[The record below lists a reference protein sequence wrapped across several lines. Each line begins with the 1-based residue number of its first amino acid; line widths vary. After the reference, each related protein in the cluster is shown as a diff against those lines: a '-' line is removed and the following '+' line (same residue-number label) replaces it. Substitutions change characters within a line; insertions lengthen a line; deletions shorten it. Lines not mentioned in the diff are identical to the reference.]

1 MDNFKKLH
9 ILVIPSWYPRYE
21 GDIGGSFFREQAVAL
36 KDYGHD
42 VGIIFP
48 QINSVF
54 SFRNKESNAG
64 ISKENDNNVNVY
76 RNKFINFTPRLNR
89 LITKLWLYRGMQLF
103 KRYVSEHGEPDILHA
118 HSLINGGLLA
128 HTINKKYKI
137 PYVLTEHSSFF
148 ARGSVKP
155 QTVEKLDKVVNN
167 AKACIAVSQKF
178 RSLLNETFNSKK
190 WIYIP
195 NIVSN
200 NFLANELPTLKSD
213 GHYKYIN
220 VCFLNKNKRV
230 DILIKAFAKVHFEL
244 KNIKLYIGGNGPE
257 YNNLV
262 DLALKLG
269 VSEQVIFLG
278 KLSRNEVL
286 KHVSSSNAFVLS
298 SEYETFGVVLVEALA
313 LGKPVVATKCGGPES
328 IINAD
333 VGYLVDKNSVD
344 SLAEGMSQLYK
355 NQSSFK
361 AKKIK
366 DYCKSSF
373 SEAVVIESLNK
384 IYSVALDYN
393 EEK

>member
-1 MDNFKKLH
+1 MDDFKKLH
-9 ILVIPSWYPRYE
+9 ILVIPSWYPRYK

-36 KDYGHD
+36 KNYGHD
-42 VGIIFP
+42 VGVIFP
-48 QINSVF
+48 QVNSVS
-54 SFRNKESNAG
+54 SFRNKDSNSG
-64 ISKENDNNVNVY
+64 ICKENDNNVNVY

-128 HTINKKYKI
+128 YTINKRYKI
-137 PYVLTEHSSFF
+137 PYVLTEHSTFF
-148 ARGSVKP
+148 ARGLVK
-155 QTVEKLDKVVNN
+155 QQALRELDKVVNN
-167 AKACIAVSQKF
+167 SKANIAVSQEF
-178 RSLLNETFNSKK
+178 RSLLNETFKLKK
-190 WIYIP
+190 WVYIP

-200 NFLANELPTLKSD
+200 HFLAKGLPELKS
-213 GHYKYIN
+213 GEPYKYIN
-220 VCFLNKNKRV
+220 VCLLDKKKRV
-230 DILIKAFAKVHFEL
+230 DILIKAFAKVYFEL

-278 KLSRNEVL
+278 KLSRSEVL
-286 KHVSSSNAFVLS
+286 KHVSSANAFVLS

-344 SLAEGMSQLYK
+344 SLAEGMSLLYK

-361 AKKIK
+361 AQKIK
-366 DYCKSSF
+366 DYCNSSF
-373 SEAVVIESLNK
+373 SEAVVIESLNE
-384 IYSVALDYN
+384 IYYFALDVN

>member
-1 MDNFKKLH
+1 M
-9 ILVIPSWYPRYE
+9 
-21 GDIGGSFFREQAVAL
+21 
-36 KDYGHD
+36 
-42 VGIIFP
+42 
-48 QINSVF
+48 
-54 SFRNKESNAG
+54 
-64 ISKENDNNVNVY
+64 
-76 RNKFINFTPRLNR
+76 
-89 LITKLWLYRGMQLF
+89 
-103 KRYVSEHGEPDILHA
+103 
-118 HSLINGGLLA
+118 
-128 HTINKKYKI
+128 
-137 PYVLTEHSSFF
+137 
-148 ARGSVKP
+148 
-155 QTVEKLDKVVNN
+155 
-167 AKACIAVSQKF
+167 
-178 RSLLNETFNSKK
+178 LNETFNSKK

-230 DILIKAFAKVHFEL
+230 DILIKAFAKVYFEL